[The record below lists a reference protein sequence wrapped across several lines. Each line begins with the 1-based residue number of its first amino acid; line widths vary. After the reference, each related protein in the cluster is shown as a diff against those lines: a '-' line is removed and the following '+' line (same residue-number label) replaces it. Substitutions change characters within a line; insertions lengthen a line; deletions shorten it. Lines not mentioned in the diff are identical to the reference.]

1 MKGGIVVVDRAVAR
15 VLAVKRATARAVAS
29 AVAVARVRVVA
40 VAVAR
45 AMVMAVVVMPAVVV
59 AVTMLAVAT
68 LVAVELWLRSIGGG
82 GQVAEVTA
90 VVAKKAVMARV
101 VERAEDW
108 AVAVARVVAA

>member
-1 MKGGIVVVDRAVAR
+1 MAVDRSVAMKL
-15 VLAVKRATARAVAS
+15 VVGRARARAVAS
-29 AVAVARVRVVA
+29 AVALARVRAVA
-40 VAVAR
+40 VAVAS
-45 AMVMAVVVMPAVVV
+45 AMAMAVVMTSAVVV
-59 AVTMLAVAT
+59 VVTMLAVAT